1 MIRTLLRLAS
11 ARLVSVCLAPSACL
25 LLAGAAAAQ
34 DPVIAIGTIQ
44 GTGERSPL
52 VGEEVVIEGVVTATL
67 GNPEGAP
74 RRGWFLQD
82 AGDGDAATSDALF
95 VIDNGGPPPGER
107 VRVQGTVVELNAGA
121 GTLTAIQLR
130 AVSFLGPARQPPPL
144 VLGAPPADWEPYEG
158 MRVEIGAP
166 LFVAGTHRLGREGV
180 LFAHFGEDRLRTPT
194 EAFAPGPEAKALAA
208 DNARRLL
215 RLDDGSDQDRPS
227 SVWYLDGDP
236 PRIGSR
242 LTRVEGVLD
251 QWGGAYRLQLT
262 RAPKVKAARRPAPP
276 KVGGDLR
283 IAALNLENLFNGD
296 GAGGGFPTPRG
307 ARTPAELEAQLG
319 RLTATIRGLDA
330 DVAALMELENDGYGP
345 ASSIAQLV
353 SALNRNGGDWRF
365 VDAGQGP
372 GSDQIR
378 VGLIYRASRVAP
390 VGAPATLEDDLF
402 GSRSRPPLAQSFR
415 AGNGEGPVFTVVANH
430 FKSKGCGEATG
441 ADADQKDGQSCWNA
455 ARTESARRLDA
466 WLRSDPT
473 RSGSDLRMIVGD
485 LNAYRMEDPV
495 RLLVDAGWRDAF
507 ESRRD
512 DPPYSYVY
520 DSQAGRLDHALLSPS
535 LATRL
540 VGAAEWHTNADEPD
554 SRGYQEA
561 PAQRGP
567 WRSSDHDP
575 LVLGFRLRKP

>member
-1 MIRTLLRLAS
+1 MIRMLFRLMPTF
-11 ARLVSVCLAPSACL
+11 LAPSACL
-25 LLAGAAAAQ
+25 LLAGSALAQ
-34 DPVIAIGTIQ
+34 QAPIAIGAVQ
-44 GTGERSPL
+44 GNGERSPR

-67 GNPEGAP
+67 RNPEDAP

-82 AGDGDAATSDALF
+82 AGDGDATTSDALL
-95 VIDNGGPPPGER
+95 VIDNGGPPAGER
-107 VRVQGTVVELNAGA
+107 VRVQGAVVELNTGA

-130 AVSFLGPARQPPPL
+130 VVSFLGTARQPSPL
-144 VLGAPPADWEPYEG
+144 VLRTPPADWEPYEG
-158 MRVEIGAP
+158 MRVEIAAP
-166 LFVAGTHRLGREGV
+166 LTVAGTHRLTREGM

-215 RLDDGSDQDRPS
+215 RLDDGSDQERPAS
-227 SVWYLDGDP
+227 AWYLPGDP
-236 PRIGSR
+236 PRTGSR
-242 LTRVEGVLD
+242 LTGVEGVVD

-262 RAPKVKAARRPAPP
+262 RAPKVDPADRPKPP
-276 KVGGDLR
+276 KVGGDVR

-307 ARTPAELEAQLG
+307 ARTPVELAAQLG
-319 RLTATIRGLDA
+319 RLTATIHGLDA
-330 DVAALMELENDGYGP
+330 DVVALMEVENDGYGP
-345 ASSIAQLV
+345 DSAIAQLV
-353 SALNRNGGDWRF
+353 TALNRDGGDWRF
-365 VDAGQGP
+365 IDAGQGP
-372 GSDQIR
+372 GTDQIR
-378 VGLIYRASRVAP
+378 VGLIHRASRVAP

-402 GSRSRPPLAQSFR
+402 GTRSRPPLAQSFR
-415 AGNGEGPVFTVVANH
+415 AGDGPVFTVVANH

-441 ADADQKDGQSCWNA
+441 ADADRKDGQSCWNA

-485 LNAYRMEDPV
+485 LNAHRMEDPV

-507 ESRRD
+507 DGHRGE
-512 DPPYSYVY
+512 PPYSYVY
-520 DSQAGRLDHALLSPS
+520 DNQTGRLDHALLSPS
-535 LATRL
+535 LAARL
-540 VGAAEWHTNADEPD
+540 KGAAEWHTNADEPD

>member
-1 MIRTLLRLAS
+1 MRHIPLICLTLGLGLNSLAS
-11 ARLVSVCLAPSACL
+11 AAERL
-25 LLAGAAAAQ
+25 
-34 DPVIAIGTIQ
+34 AIGAIQ
-44 GTGERSPL
+44 GSGDRSPR
-52 VGEEVVIEGVVTATL
+52 VGEHVVVEGVVTAVHA
-67 GNPEGAP
+67 GKRAGF
-74 RRGWFLQD
+74 FLQD
-82 AGDGDAATSDALF
+82 AGDGDPTTSDAIF
-95 VIDNGGPPPGER
+95 VESDGIPGKSPR
-107 VRVQGTVVELNAGA
+107 AGMPMRLSGTVAEVDAGR
-121 GTLTAIQLR
+121 GTLTVLQAASVELTRVGSKAMQ
-130 AVSFLGPARQPPPL
+130 AGPAVRL
-144 VLGAPPADWEPYEG
+144 EAPPADWEPLEG
-158 MRVEIGAP
+158 MRVEIDVP
-166 LFVAGTHRLGREGV
+166 LVVAGTHRLGREGV

-194 EAFAPGPEAKALAA
+194 EAFPPGADAKALAA
-208 DNARRLL
+208 DNTRRLL
-215 RLDDGSDQDRPS
+215 RLDDGSDEDRPA

-236 PRIGSR
+236 PRAGSR
-242 LTRVEGVLD
+242 LTRVAGVLD

-262 RAPKVKAARRPAPP
+262 RAPKVRAAERPTAP

-296 GAGGGFPTPRG
+296 GTGGGFPTPRG
-307 ARTPAELEAQLG
+307 ARTPDELKAQLG
-319 RLTATIRGLDA
+319 RLTATLHGLDA

-345 ASSIAQLV
+345 TSSIAQLV
-353 SALNRNGGDWRF
+353 AALNRDGGDWRF

-415 AGNGEGPVFTVVANH
+415 AGDGPVFTVVANH
-430 FKSKGCGEATG
+430 FKSKGCGEAAG

-466 WLRSDPT
+466 WLRTDPT

-507 ESRRD
+507 EARRD

-520 DSQAGRLDHALLSPS
+520 ESQAGRLDHALLSPS

-575 LVLGFRLRKP
+575 LVTGFRLRTP

>member
-11 ARLVSVCLAPSACL
+11 TRLVSVCLTPAACL
-25 LLAGAAAAQ
+25 LVAGTAAAQ
-34 DPVIAIGTIQ
+34 DPVTAIGTIQ
-44 GTGERSPL
+44 GTGERSAR
-52 VGEEVVIEGVVTATL
+52 VGEEVVIEGVVTAAL

-95 VIDNGGPPPGER
+95 VIDEGGPPPGER

-121 GTLTAIQLR
+121 GTLTAIQMR
-130 AVSFLGPARQPPPL
+130 AVSFLGPARRPPAL
-144 VLGAPPADWEPYEG
+144 ALRAPPADWEPYEG
-158 MRVEIGAP
+158 MRVEIDAP

-215 RLDDGSDQDRPS
+215 RLDDGSDQDRPA

-236 PRIGSR
+236 PRTGSR
-242 LTRVEGVLD
+242 LTRVKGVLD

-262 RAPKVKAARRPAPP
+262 HAPKLKAAGRPAAP

-319 RLTATIRGLDA
+319 RLTATLHGLDA

-353 SALNRNGGDWRF
+353 AALNRDGGDWRF

-415 AGNGEGPVFTVVANH
+415 AGDGPVFTVVANH

-466 WLRSDPT
+466 WLRTDPT

-507 ESRRD
+507 EARRD

-535 LATRL
+535 LAARL

-575 LVLGFRLRKP
+575 LVTGFRLRTP

>member
-1 MIRTLLRLAS
+1 MIRIMFRLMPTL
-11 ARLVSVCLAPSACL
+11 LAPSACL
-25 LLAGAAAAQ
+25 LLAGTALAQ
-34 DPVIAIGTIQ
+34 QAPIAIGAIQ
-44 GTGERSPL
+44 GKGERSPR
-52 VGEEVVIEGVVTATL
+52 VGEEVVVEGVVTAAL
-67 GNPEGAP
+67 GNPEGAS

-95 VIDNGGPPPGER
+95 VVDEGGPPPGER

-121 GTLTAIQLR
+121 GTLTAIRLR
-130 AVSFLGPARQPPPL
+130 AVSFLGTARQSPPAL

-158 MRVEIGAP
+158 MRVEIATP
-166 LFVAGTHRLGREGV
+166 LTVAGTHRLTREGV
-180 LFAHFGEDRLRTPT
+180 LFAHFGDARLRTPT
-194 EAFAPGPEAKALAA
+194 EAFAPGPGAKALAA

-215 RLDDGSDQDRPS
+215 RLDDGSDQDRPA
-227 SVWYLDGDP
+227 SVWYLPGDP
-236 PRIGSR
+236 PRTGSR

-262 RAPKVKAARRPAPP
+262 RAPKVKAAERPKPP
-276 KVGGDLR
+276 RVGGDLR

-307 ARTPAELEAQLG
+307 ARTPPELDAQLG
-319 RLTATIRGLDA
+319 RLSATIHGLDA
-330 DVAALMELENDGYGP
+330 DVVALMEVENDGYGP
-345 ASSIAQLV
+345 ASAIAQFV
-353 SALNRNGGDWRF
+353 TALNRDGGDWRYI
-365 VDAGQGP
+365 DAGQGP
-372 GSDQIR
+372 GNDQIR
-378 VGLIYRASRVAP
+378 VGMIYRASRTTP

-402 GSRSRPPLAQSFR
+402 GTRSRPPLAQSFR
-415 AGNGEGPVFTVVANH
+415 AGDGPVFTVVANH

-441 ADADQKDGQSCWNA
+441 ADADQKDGQACWNA

-466 WLRSDPT
+466 WLRTDPT

-507 ESRRD
+507 DGRRD

-535 LATRL
+535 LAARL

-575 LVLGFRLRKP
+575 LVVGFRLRAP

>member
-194 EAFAPGPEAKALAA
+194 EAFAPGPGAKALAA

-227 SVWYLDGDP
+227 SVWYLDDDP

-319 RLTATIRGLDA
+319 RLTATIHGLDA

-415 AGNGEGPVFTVVANH
+415 AGNGEGPVLTVVANH

-535 LATRL
+535 LAARL